1 MSTITLL
8 GCGSSVG
15 APWITGDWR
24 NLKKKAR
31 NIRTRCCAHIRHK
44 DFSILIDTSPDIKNQ
59 CIQNNVRTLD
69 AVLYT
74 HAHAD
79 QSSGIFELRPF
90 FWKNKKEI
98 PIYGSSKTI
107 NDLKKSHRYCF
118 VAKQGYLPIVKGKI
132 KKKTFKIEKNKK
144 KFHINIF
151 DVYHGLIMASGY
163 RFKNVAYISDCNDI
177 PNKSLK
183 YLKDLNIL
191 IIDCLRFKKHPS
203 HFNYD
208 DSINLI
214 NKIKPKKSIL
224 TNLHADIDYYKLKK
238 KLPKNVHLAYDGL
251 RLNF

>member
-118 VAKQGYLPIVKGKI
+118 VAKQGYLPIVNHLSLFTPLRYDLYLNTHDLTPLAPI
-132 KKKTFKIEKNKK
+132 
-144 KFHINIF
+144 
-151 DVYHGLIMASGY
+151 LRY
-163 RFKNVAYISDCNDI
+163 RPF
-177 PNKSLK
+177 PSLT
-183 YLKDLNIL
+183 
-191 IIDCLRFKKHPS
+191 R
-203 HFNYD
+203 
-208 DSINLI
+208 
-214 NKIKPKKSIL
+214 
-224 TNLHADIDYYKLKK
+224 
-238 KLPKNVHLAYDGL
+238 
-251 RLNF
+251 